1 MGGAL
6 AYVLKHDPDVDV
18 KQAVST
24 LQKCR
29 QGEGI
34 KTPEGGS
41 DWVNIFHTLGGA
53 SFKQQ
58 GGDIYTK
65 LKEFSGSLDR
75 LHEDIIPKS
84 YNTNPGWKE
93 KR

>member
-6 AYVLKHDPDVDV
+6 AYVLKHNPGMDVE
-18 KQAVST
+18 QAVST

-34 KTPEGGS
+34 KTPEGES
-41 DWVNIFHTLGGA
+41 DWVSIFHTLGGA

-58 GGDIYTK
+58 VGDIYTK

-75 LHEDIIPKS
+75 LQDIIPKS

>member
-6 AYVLKHDPDVDV
+6 AYVLKHNPGMDVE
-18 KQAVST
+18 QAVST

-29 QGEGI
+29 QGE
-34 KTPEGGS
+34 
-41 DWVNIFHTLGGA
+41 DIFHTLGGA
-53 SFKQQ
+53 SLKLQV
-58 GGDIYTK
+58 GDIYTK

-75 LHEDIIPKS
+75 LQDIIPKS